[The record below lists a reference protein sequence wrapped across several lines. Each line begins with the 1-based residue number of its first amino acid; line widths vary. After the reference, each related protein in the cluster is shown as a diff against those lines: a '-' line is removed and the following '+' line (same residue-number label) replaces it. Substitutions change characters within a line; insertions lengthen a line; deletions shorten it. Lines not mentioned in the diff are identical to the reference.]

1 MNLTDFDPV
10 LRIIDYKTGSV
21 HAVADTA
28 EDAAQAAYKAKHLFQ
43 LQLYANLH
51 NMFRG
56 SDRPIKTVIYDISR
70 ILKEKTSQ
78 SPGGVVEPKIEGKE
92 LAHHLAL
99 TLDDGTDFNDMFMD
113 SVKRTIEEL
122 LNPDCRSPP
131 PTMRRTAPTAASVP
145 SAAADWNRFGK
156 KPIL

>member
-1 MNLTDFDPV
+1 M
-10 LRIIDYKTGSV
+10 
-21 HAVADTA
+21 
-28 EDAAQAAYKAKHLFQ
+28 
-43 LQLYANLH
+43 
-51 NMFRG
+51 
-56 SDRPIKTVIYDISR
+56 IYDISR

-122 LNPDCRSPP
+122 LNPDVPFTATDNEKSCTYCRF
-131 PTMRRTAPTAASVP
+131 RTLCG
-145 SAAADWNRFGK
+145 R
-156 KPIL
+156 